1 MMVTKTTIKKRLR
14 KIIVVVGSHFAQMLS
29 SGMSFSFGI
38 LYREIRLEFGT
49 SQSDAAWAAS
59 MFNSLLGFVG
69 LPLGVLTHRTGERWV
84 AVVGAV
90 LLATGML
97 TSMFATRMST
107 IYITYGLI
115 AGLGSGIIH
124 YCGNTILGPHFNDK
138 WRPVAMTIAN
148 AGVPLS
154 SLILPPVMTVL
165 IEKFDW
171 RKNFMLL
178 ACVSLIGIPSGLAF
192 SPPEIDVIEG
202 EEGMMKEPSKLKTSV
217 KKLLKNINFILYFA
231 ASFSAYFGLFVPATF
246 LPDLMYEAY
255 RSSTDVYIVVM
266 VLGSTDFLGRLL
278 FGAIAH
284 KLPRF
289 IPFIQSMGFLLFGLG
304 TAVITFARS
313 FLAFI
318 ILAAIVGLG
327 SGGFSGLHCVMA
339 AHVVPVNEM
348 RLAYGLVIS
357 VGGFPMLAGM
367 PLAGLVTDSFG
378 TQRGAYIFSA
388 CLFGFGSF
396 LTCMIGVRE
405 ICGHSRSYEFEEHE
419 LKYRVQ
425 SNDKE
430 TIQEQGVKTQRFEEN

>member
-1 MMVTKTTIKKRLR
+1 MMVTKTTIKRRLR
-14 KIIVVVGSHFAQMLS
+14 KILVVVGSHFAQMIS

-49 SQSDAAWAAS
+49 SQSDAAWTAS

-69 LPLGVLTHRTGERWV
+69 FPLGVLTQRTGERWV
-84 AVVGAV
+84 AVAGAL

-97 TSMFATRMST
+97 TSMFATEMST

-115 AGLGSGIIH
+115 AGLGSGVIH

-165 IEKFDW
+165 IEQFDW
-171 RKNFMLL
+171 RKTFMLL
-178 ACVSLIGIPSGLAF
+178 ACISLIGIPSGLAF
-192 SPPEIDVIEG
+192 SPPEIEAIEG
-202 EEGMMKEPSKLKTSV
+202 EDSMV
-217 KKLLKNINFILYFA
+217 K
-231 ASFSAYFGLFVPATF
+231 
-246 LPDLMYEAY
+246 
-255 RSSTDVYIVVM
+255 
-266 VLGSTDFLGRLL
+266 GSTDFLGRLL

-284 KLPRF
+284 KLPRL

-304 TAVITFARS
+304 TAVITFAKS

-318 ILAAIVGLG
+318 ILAAVVGLG

-378 TQRGAYIFSA
+378 SQRGAYIFSA

-396 LTCMIGVRE
+396 LTCIIGIRE

-419 LKYRVQ
+419 LKYRVE

-430 TIQEQGVKTQRFEEN
+430 SIQKQGVKTQCIEEN